1 MSRTRTFLA
10 RFFHAWITGGKMV
23 IRNFKYTAEDVDC
36 RYCTEFRHGQCR
48 AQKCPW
54 LKERIE
60 AGVLSYRE
68 AVNEAFADPSPL
80 QARIKIVFR
89 HYKKSFWRDKIHA
102 QRFDRMQAILGY
114 YQERNTNAFY
124 AALFL
129 LSSDEEL
136 LRRVANCFIL
146 IKESSQRLVIKVEN
160 PCRANLTFDETIY
173 GVGIRSVIATAT
185 KYEGMYDFTAED
197 GIFSAKTI
205 LNLK

>member
-1 MSRTRTFLA
+1 
-10 RFFHAWITGGKMV
+10 MV

-36 RYCTEFRHGQCR
+36 RYCTEFRHGRCR

-68 AVNEAFADPSPL
+68 AVNEAFTDPSPL
-80 QARIKIVFR
+80 QTRIKIVLR

-136 LRRVANCFIL
+136 IRRVANCFTKKQIDFSKADLRNLSPEQYALYKIAKCLYMDSSEVSIDEIADPELVNTESFHLVINAIL
-146 IKESSQRLVIKVEN
+146 IYR
-160 PCRANLTFDETIY
+160 Y
-173 GVGIRSVIATAT
+173 GLSALYL
-185 KYEGMYDFTAED
+185 KSED
-197 GIFSAKTI
+197 GVNGCMQS
-205 LNLK
+205 

>member
-1 MSRTRTFLA
+1 
-10 RFFHAWITGGKMV
+10 
-23 IRNFKYTAEDVDC
+23 
-36 RYCTEFRHGQCR
+36 
-48 AQKCPW
+48 
-54 LKERIE
+54 
-60 AGVLSYRE
+60 
-68 AVNEAFADPSPL
+68 
-80 QARIKIVFR
+80 
-89 HYKKSFWRDKIHA
+89 
-102 QRFDRMQAILGY
+102 MQAILGY

-124 AALFL
+124 AARFL
-129 LSSDEEL
+129 LGSDEEL

-146 IKESSQRLVIKVEN
+146 IKESSQRLVIKVET

>member
-1 MSRTRTFLA
+1 M
-10 RFFHAWITGGKMV
+10 
-23 IRNFKYTAEDVDC
+23 
-36 RYCTEFRHGQCR
+36 
-48 AQKCPW
+48 
-54 LKERIE
+54 
-60 AGVLSYRE
+60 
-68 AVNEAFADPSPL
+68 
-80 QARIKIVFR
+80 RIKIVLR

-124 AALFL
+124 AARFL